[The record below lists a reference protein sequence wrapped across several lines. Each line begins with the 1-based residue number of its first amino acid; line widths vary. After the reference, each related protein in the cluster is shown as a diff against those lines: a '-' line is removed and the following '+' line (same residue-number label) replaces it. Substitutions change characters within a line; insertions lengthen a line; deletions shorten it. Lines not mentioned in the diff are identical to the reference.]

1 MIDDLLLPMPG
12 ITKGLGGS
20 FVEIIV
26 GKLGV
31 QDFVAVLF
39 PEGRLAATRFGGPAV
54 QEKDF
59 HDARNRLRF
68 RAICSIS

>member
-1 MIDDLLLPMPG
+1 VIDGLLLPMPG

-20 FVEIIV
+20 FVEIV
-26 GKLGV
+26 AGKLGV

-39 PEGRLAATRFGGPAV
+39 QEGRLAATRFGGPAV

>member
-1 MIDDLLLPMPG
+1 MPG

-20 FVEIIV
+20 FVEIV
-26 GKLGV
+26 AGKLGV

-39 PEGRLAATRFGGPAV
+39 QEGRLAATRFGGPAV